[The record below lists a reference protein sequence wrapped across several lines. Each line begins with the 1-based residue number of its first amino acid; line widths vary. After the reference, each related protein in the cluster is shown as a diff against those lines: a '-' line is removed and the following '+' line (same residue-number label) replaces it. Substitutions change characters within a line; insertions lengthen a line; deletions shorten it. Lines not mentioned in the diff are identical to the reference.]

1 MRMWISLAL
10 AAAMF
15 AAGVFV
21 WLSQDHAAPRRSS
34 GGGGEP
40 DPEAFAGPSGQLP
53 GSRTPPK
60 PSSLDGKVVFRPVK
74 LDGSRTGC
82 RVEFR
87 TPDNG
92 LARTGLKEGDV
103 IVEVEGKPMSIQAA
117 LGLTH
122 RLEEAS
128 LTGLELTILRDG
140 QTQQVTAR
148 IGQ

>member
-1 MRMWISLAL
+1 MWISLAL
-10 AAAMF
+10 AAATF
-15 AAGVFV
+15 AAGIFV
-21 WLSQDHAAPRRSS
+21 WLSQDHTGPRRSP

-40 DPEAFAGPSGQLP
+40 DPVVSAGPSGQLP

-60 PSSLDGKVVFRPVK
+60 PSSLDGKVVFRPIQ
-74 LDGSRTGC
+74 LDGARTGC

-117 LGLTH
+117 LALTH

-128 LTGLELTILRDG
+128 FTGLELTILRDG
-140 QTQQVTAR
+140 QAQQVTAR